1 MELSIADD
9 STPPSQRLNSQF
21 GTAVVL
27 TTVWVELVN
36 DPKLFALKLV
46 KTRDHRLLA
55 VLFTFLGGMCSSG
68 IVYASSSAVAFGAC
82 TGKSSFLPF
91 FFRKG
96 LPSPSPRAWPCSAR
110 TRSSYD

>member
-1 MELSIADD
+1 MNA
-9 STPPSQRLNSQF
+9 PSQRLNSQF

-82 TGKSSFLPF
+82 TGEFSLSLFALPLSGGGHV
-91 FFRKG
+91 RRG
-96 LPSPSPRAWPCSAR
+96 LVL
-110 TRSSYD
+110 